1 MRQTV
6 VPAQVTTVEDRIMGN
21 LGFSQLA
28 LLVLPIFIG
37 VGLYLVLPPVG
48 HGSVYKY
55 VVIVTIASL
64 MGILAIRIKG
74 KIILLWLLTIL
85 RYNLRPTYYIFNKN
99 VSAHREQYHSLHA
112 QPIEK
117 TAPITKKH
125 VVKPP
130 KLAFKD
136 AAYALNVLHE
146 PRRNVRF
153 EMNKK
158 GGLHVRL
165 TEIEDKS

>member
-6 VPAQVTTVEDRIMGN
+6 IPAQVTTVEDRIMGN
-21 LGFSQLA
+21 LGFSQIA

-37 VGLYLVLPPVG
+37 AGLFVILPPFM
-48 HGSVYKY
+48 HGSFYKY
-55 VVIVTIASL
+55 VVVVAIGL
-64 MGILAIRIKG
+64 LFGLLAIRVKG
-74 KIILLWLLTIL
+74 RIILLWLVTIL

-99 VSAHREQYHSLHA
+99 VSTHREQYIAKQSKVDKQA
-112 QPIEK
+112 TQKPKQE
-117 TAPITKKH
+117 PTKL
-125 VVKPP
+125 P
-130 KLAFKD
+130 KLAFHD

-146 PRRNVRF
+146 PNRNVRF

-165 TEIEDKS
+165 TEIED